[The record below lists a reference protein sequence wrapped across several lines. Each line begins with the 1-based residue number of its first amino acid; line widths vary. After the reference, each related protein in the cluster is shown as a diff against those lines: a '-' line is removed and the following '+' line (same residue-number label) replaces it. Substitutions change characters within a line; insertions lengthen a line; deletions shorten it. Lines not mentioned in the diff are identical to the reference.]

1 MRRAESPCKSRKVIP
16 EVLLIHWAFLLLLFF
31 AAMSHADGNPLE
43 GKIYLTDS
51 ADDRC
56 VVRDCLCSVRPGPPP
71 APVTSERNISR
82 TGSVY
87 FAHDSDDLS
96 SGQQSA
102 ISSWLNRAAI
112 GSRYITVFSY
122 TDGLGSTQYNRDLA
136 DRRNRAVQ
144 SILRSTN
151 SSFTIRT
158 SVVGEASE
166 GYDPLSRRVDVVV
179 HTSKSL
185 TTKIDKVRADV
196 YLIDASGS
204 MWGAYRDWTD
214 VVNASFRP
222 GSRVFLSIM
231 SGCRNGQRIDE
242 VNPQNGTE
250 IWYSYWKV
258 LESMSPG
265 ETLAIVSDFQSN
277 YPLST
282 RERRILESRVREK
295 NIRVVVIRP

>member
-1 MRRAESPCKSRKVIP
+1 MYWS
-16 EVLLIHWAFLLLLFF
+16 LFLLLFF
-31 AAMSHADGNPLE
+31 AAFSYADESPLE

-51 ADDRC
+51 ARDRC
-56 VVRDCLCSVRPGPPP
+56 AVRDCLCSVRPGPAPE
-71 APVTSERNISR
+71 PVTTTRNISR
-82 TGSVY
+82 SGSVY
-87 FAHDSDDLS
+87 FEHNSDELTEEQRTGLSLWLDRITPDSRS
-96 SGQQSA
+96 
-102 ISSWLNRAAI
+102 
-112 GSRYITVFSY
+112 ITVFSY
-122 TDGLGSTQYNRDLA
+122 TDGLGTAQYNQALA
-136 DRRNRAVQ
+136 DRRNREVR
-144 SILRSTN
+144 SIIRTVDG
-151 SSFTIRT
+151 SFTVRT

-166 GYDPLSRRVDVVV
+166 GYDPASRRVDIIV
-179 HTSKSL
+179 HTTESL

-204 MWGAYRDWTD
+204 MWSAYRDWTD

-231 SGCRNGQRIDE
+231 SGCRNGQRIDQ
-242 VNPQNGTE
+242 VTPQSGTE

-258 LESMSPG
+258 LENMQSG

-282 RERRILESRVREK
+282 RERARLDARVREK